1 MVEKSQSTSITE
13 RTNIEHD
20 LWRKKVDNTLFRYRV
35 TTIPI
40 WIASKW
46 KLSKYFKDVNG
57 KLGKNDKGSQ
67 TTVKFRNKVYEAHL
81 TSTLPKNRANKVHRL
96 WVSEDL
102 NSILKEVFV
111 MSHMRDIEAA
121 LRGDVGDIE
130 KEIPFW
136 EFIDIEFDPNSKQFI
151 FTDHYK
157 HAPMFPE
164 LFKRLAGSPS
174 LKVIQ
179 DEIFGK
185 GEFRIHKQDWK
196 IKDDLDSELGATNVI
211 YTLLDKKNKLI
222 YIGEAKDLRKRL
234 KQRYPSIP
242 DWTHYRYD
250 RLPESVNNKN
260 RVALERMVIRS
271 AASLL
276 SNKSDIDTADI
287 SKFKL
292 ANDKID
298 K

>member
-1 MVEKSQSTSITE
+1 MVGKSQSTYKTE
-13 RTNIEHD
+13 RTNIKND
-20 LWRKKVDNTLFRYRV
+20 MWRKKVDNSLFRYKG
-35 TTIPI
+35 TTIPM
-40 WIASKW
+40 WIASRW
-46 KLSKYFKDVNG
+46 DLSKHFKDIKG
-57 KLGKNDKGSQ
+57 KLGKNDKNSE
-67 TTVKFRNKVYEAHL
+67 TTVKFRKKVYTANL
-81 TSTLPKNRANKVHRL
+81 TSSFPKNRANKVHRL
-96 WVSEDL
+96 WVSEEL
-102 NSILKEVFV
+102 IEELKEVFV

-136 EFIDIEFDPNSKQFI
+136 EFVDIEFNPKLKQFI

-179 DEIFGK
+179 DEIFEK

-196 IKDDLDSELGATNVI
+196 LREELDSELGALNVI

-222 YIGEAKDLRKRL
+222 YLGEAKDLRKRL

-250 RLPESVNNKN
+250 VLPKGVNNKQ

-271 AASLL
+271 TASLL
-276 SNKSDIDTADI
+276 INKSQINSAEI
-287 SKFKL
+287 STYKL